1 MKLSEWRGVYT
12 ADRAAG
18 LSGVPK
24 STVHHWA
31 RKEILVPSVSAERV
45 KLWSYADLMGLRTI
59 YWMRQPKR
67 ASDGKDIPRT
77 AMPSVLR
84 ALSDLRDLDLG
95 LWAEDGA
102 PRVAVDRGGHVWL
115 RTEPGAV
122 ETLHGQRPIDED
134 WLDLIEPFSTWEGTR
149 GPNLQAPKPHLRIV
163 PGKLS
168 GSPHIV
174 STRIETIAISALRD
188 RGLDHEKIHQLY
200 PVVAPM
206 AIAEAIDLERQLR
219 ENLNAAA

>member
-24 STVHHWA
+24 STVRYWA

-67 ASDGKDIPRT
+67 ASDGRDIPRT

-84 ALSDLRDLDLG
+84 ALSALRDLDLG
-95 LWAEDGA
+95 LRTDDGA
-102 PRVAVDRGGHVWL
+102 PRVAVDHGGHVWL

-122 ETLHGQRPIDED
+122 QTLDGQRPFDAD

-149 GPNLQAPKPHLRIV
+149 GPNLQAPKPNLRIV

-168 GSPHIV
+168 RSPHIV
-174 STRIETIAISALRD
+174 NTRIETIAISALRD
-188 RGLDHEKIHQLY
+188 RRLDHEKIHQLY
-200 PVVAPM
+200 PVVAPV
-206 AIAEAIDLERQLR
+206 AIAEAIDLEQQLR
-219 ENLNAAA
+219 GNLNAAA